1 MAKASREFFDK
12 VAESIAADHPSF
24 KILYK
29 NESRLMRLLALLA
42 YPFNEQFQDGY
53 ITTLGS
59 KVYFPSRA
67 DVEES
72 YDHAAD
78 VLAHEGVHIFDAKRH
93 GLWFTFSY
101 ALNQAAIL
109 PLLIAFAVLGSWIP
123 VASLVGGIAVSYGA
137 LAVARKASAGRAI
150 CRGLFFALAGL
161 SGLSYL
167 ALAVWLSGWWAALA
181 VAAFLPLVPV
191 SSLLRAKWEYRG
203 YAMGVAIQFWR
214 HGSVPDSFLVRRV
227 QTFTGPD
234 YYFMDRNADRV
245 LGKLKEIR
253 DQVSRGAILTGA
265 DARPYQRTMDLM
277 KKLGLVKSG
286 SASA

>member
-24 KILYK
+24 KIYYK
-29 NESRLMRLLALLA
+29 NESRLMSLLALLA

-67 DVEES
+67 DVES
-72 YDHAAD
+72 NYDHAAD
-78 VLAHEGVHIFDAKRH
+78 VLAHEGVHIFDAQRH
-93 GLWFTFSY
+93 GLWFTISY

-109 PLLIAFAVLGSWIP
+109 PLLVLYAVLGSWIP
-123 VASLVGGIAVSYGA
+123 VAVLTGGVALSYGCIA
-137 LAVARKASAGRAI
+137 IARKAFTGSVA
-150 CRGLFFALAGL
+150 RGLFFALAGL

-181 VAAFLPLVPV
+181 VDVFLPLLPV

-214 HGSVPDSFLVRRV
+214 HGIVPDSFLAGRV

-234 YYFMDRNADRV
+234 YYFMDGDAARV
-245 LGKLKEIR
+245 LTKLKAVR
-253 DQVSRGAILTGA
+253 SSVTDGSILIGA
-265 DARPYQRTMDLM
+265 DARPYQRTLDLM

-286 SASA
+286 VAVA